1 MISLRHHVISLI
13 AVLLALAVG
22 IVLGSTSLSE
32 RLLSHVGQERESLGR
47 QVDELEADRTA
58 LRGELDGAHRFSA
71 ATAPLAVQDRLADR
85 GVVLFSSWDVPERD
99 RTAMRGMVESSGA
112 QVTGEVRLSEAMAD
126 PDRSDQ
132 VRRLVTRLL
141 PAGVQ
146 LPTATDVGTL
156 TGGLLGPLT
165 LLDQRTGAPQV
176 SPEERAAAIS
186 GLTEGGFATAVG
198 EVRSAPLALVLTGRG
213 PGGDG
218 AESDGAADRA
228 AFFARFASQL
238 DRSGSGAV
246 LAGGRGSAA
255 GDGAVGFARADSAVS
270 SALSTVDNAD
280 TPQGGVAA
288 VLALREQLDRRAGHY
303 GTASSAAGVVPGTR
317 D

>member
-32 RLLSHVGQERESLGR
+32 RLLSHVGQERDSLGR
-47 QVDELEADRTA
+47 QVEELEADRAA

-71 ATAPLAVQDRLADR
+71 ATAPLAVQGRLADR
-85 GVVLFSSWDVPERD
+85 GVVLFSSWDVPEQD
-99 RTAMRGMVESSGA
+99 RAAMRGMVEASGA
-112 QVTGEVRLSEAMAD
+112 QVTGEVRLSEAVAD

-165 LLDQRTGAPQV
+165 LVDQRTGAPQV
-176 SPEERAAAIS
+176 SPEERSAAIS

-198 EVRSAPLALVLTGRG
+198 EVRSAPLALVLTGQG
-213 PGGDG
+213 SGG
-218 AESDGAADRA
+218 AESAGAADRA

-238 DRSGSGAV
+238 DRSGGGAV

-255 GDGAVGFARADSAVS
+255 GDGAVGFARADTAVS

-280 TPQGGVAA
+280 TPQGEVAA

-303 GTASSAAGVVPGTR
+303 GTASSAEGMVPGTR

>member
-1 MISLRHHVISLI
+1 MISLRQHVISLI

-32 RLLSHVGQERESLGR
+32 RLLSHVGQERDSLSR
-47 QVDELEADRTA
+47 QVDELDADRAA

-71 ATAPLAVQDRLADR
+71 ATAPLAVQGRLADH
-85 GVVLFSSWDVPERD
+85 GVVLFSSWDVPEQD
-99 RTAMRGMVESSGA
+99 RTAMRGLLESSGA
-112 QVTGEVRLSEAMAD
+112 QVAGEVRLSEAVAD
-126 PDRSDQ
+126 PDRADQ

-165 LLDQRTGAPQV
+165 LLDQRSGAAQV
-176 SPEERAAAIS
+176 SPEEREAAIT

-198 EVRSAPLALVLTGRG
+198 EVRSAPLALVLTG
-213 PGGDG
+213 GGAGG
-218 AESDGAADRA
+218 AGAADRA

-238 DRSGSGAV
+238 DRSGGGAV
-246 LAGGRGSAA
+246 LAGGRGSAD
-255 GDGAVGFARADSAVS
+255 GDGSVGFARADTAIS
-270 SALSTVDNAD
+270 STLSTVDNAE
-280 TPQGGVAA
+280 TPQGEVAA

-303 GTASSAAGVVPGTR
+303 GTASSAEGMVPGTR

>member
-32 RLLSHVGQERESLGR
+32 RLLSHVGQERDSLGR
-47 QVDELEADRTA
+47 QVEELEADRAA

-71 ATAPLAVQDRLADR
+71 ATAPLAVQGRLADR
-85 GVVLFSSWDVPERD
+85 GVVLFSSWDVPEQD
-99 RTAMRGMVESSGA
+99 RAAMRGMVEASGA
-112 QVTGEVRLSEAMAD
+112 QVTGEVRLSETVAD

-165 LLDQRTGAPQV
+165 LVDQRTGAPQV
-176 SPEERAAAIS
+176 SPEERAAAMS

-198 EVRSAPLALVLTGRG
+198 DVRSAPLALVLTGQGRG
-213 PGGDG
+213 G
-218 AESDGAADRA
+218 AGAADRA
-228 AFFARFASQL
+228 AFLARFASQL
-238 DRSGSGAV
+238 DRSGGGAV

-255 GDGAVGFARADSAVS
+255 GDGPVGFARADTAVS

-280 TPQGGVAA
+280 TPQGEVAA

-303 GTASSAAGVVPGTR
+303 GTASSAEGMVPGTR

>member
-32 RLLSHVGQERESLGR
+32 RLLSHVGQERDSLGR
-47 QVDELEADRTA
+47 QVEELEADRAA

-71 ATAPLAVQDRLADR
+71 ATAPLAVQGRLADR
-85 GVVLFSSWDVPERD
+85 GVVLFSSWDVPEQD
-99 RTAMRGMVESSGA
+99 RAAMRGMVEASGA
-112 QVTGEVRLSEAMAD
+112 QVTGEVRLSETVAD

-165 LLDQRTGAPQV
+165 LVDQRTGAPQV
-176 SPEERAAAIS
+176 SPEERAAAMS

-198 EVRSAPLALVLTGRG
+198 DVRSAPLALVLTGQGRG
-213 PGGDG
+213 G
-218 AESDGAADRA
+218 AGAADRA
-228 AFFARFASQL
+228 AFLARFAFQL
-238 DRSGSGAV
+238 DRSGGGAV

-255 GDGAVGFARADSAVS
+255 GDGPVGFARADTAVS

-280 TPQGGVAA
+280 TPQGEVAA

-303 GTASSAAGVVPGTR
+303 GTASSAEGMVPGTR